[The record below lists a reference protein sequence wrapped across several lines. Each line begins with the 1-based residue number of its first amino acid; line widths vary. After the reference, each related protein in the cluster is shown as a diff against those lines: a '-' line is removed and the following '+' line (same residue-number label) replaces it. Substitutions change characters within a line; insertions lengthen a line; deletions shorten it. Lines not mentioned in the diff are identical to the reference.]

1 MSKDYKILIG
11 GQWRKTERPLDVIN
25 PYDGSRV
32 GTTYVAGQA
41 ELEEAVNSAQAAFE
55 TIKGYAAYQRAAVI
69 KKVVDGIIGREE
81 EIARVIAMEAGK
93 PIRDCRAEV
102 ARAANTFQVALE
114 ESKRME
120 GAVIPLDIYPGS
132 EGRMGI
138 IKRFPVGV
146 VLGISPFNFPLNLVA
161 HKIAPA
167 MACGCPII
175 IKPASKTPLSALL
188 LGEIITDAGWP
199 AGGVNVVPCSG
210 ADAERLL
217 DDGRIKKLTFTGSAA
232 VGWRL
237 KAKAGARKVTL
248 ELGGNAGVIIHEDA
262 DIRHAARR
270 CAIGAFSYA
279 GQICISVQRIY
290 VQRKVFDEFK
300 AFFLES
306 CQALKTGDPLDE
318 TTDIGPMIEEAAAVR
333 TGEWVRE
340 AVAQGAILLTG
351 GGRRGAFMEPTVITG
366 TRPSMKVCGE
376 EVFAPVATLEPY
388 ETFEEAVSEVNRGIY
403 GLQAGVFTR
412 DMGRILYAFEHLE
425 VGGVIANDIPTYRV
439 DNMPYGGVK
448 MSGFGREG
456 IRYAMEEMTEMR
468 LLALKSILKSP

>member
-11 GQWRKTERPLDVIN
+11 GQWRKTGRALDVTS
-25 PYDGSRV
+25 PFDGSRA

-41 ELEEAVNSAQAAFE
+41 ELEDALSAAQAAFE
-55 TIKGYAAYQRAAVI
+55 TLKRYPAYQRAAVI
-69 KKVVDGIIGREE
+69 KKVVDGLVSREE
-81 EIARVIAMEAGK
+81 ELSRVIALEAGK
-93 PIRDCRAEV
+93 PIRDCRPEV
-102 ARAANTFQVALE
+102 RRAANTFQIALE
-114 ESKRME
+114 ESKRMD
-120 GAVIPLDIYPGS
+120 GTVLPLDIFPGS

-138 IKRFPVGV
+138 VRRFPVGV

-161 HKIAPA
+161 HKVAPA

-175 IKPASKTPLSALL
+175 IKPASKTPLSALI
-188 LGEIITDAGWP
+188 LGEIITEAGWP
-199 AGGVNVVPCSG
+199 DGGVNIVPCSG

-217 DDGRIKKLTFTGSAA
+217 DDTRIKKLTFTGSAA

-237 KAKAGARKVTL
+237 KAKAGPRKVTL
-248 ELGGNAGVIIHEDA
+248 ELGGNAGVIIHSDA
-262 DIRHAARR
+262 DIKHAAQR

-290 VQRKVFDEFK
+290 VHKDVFEEFK
-300 AFFLES
+300 TAFLAN
-306 CQALKTGDPLDE
+306 CAALKSGDPLDE
-318 TTDIGPMIEEAAAVR
+318 TTDIGPMIEEAAAAR
-333 TGEWVRE
+333 TEGWVRE
-340 AVAQGAILLTG
+340 AVAQGASLLVG
-351 GGRRGAFMEPTVITG
+351 GGRTGAFMEPTVLTG

-376 EVFAPVATLEPY
+376 EVFAPVATLEQY
-388 ETFEEAVSEVNRGIY
+388 NTFEEAVVDVNRGLY

-468 LLALKSILKSP
+468 LLALKA